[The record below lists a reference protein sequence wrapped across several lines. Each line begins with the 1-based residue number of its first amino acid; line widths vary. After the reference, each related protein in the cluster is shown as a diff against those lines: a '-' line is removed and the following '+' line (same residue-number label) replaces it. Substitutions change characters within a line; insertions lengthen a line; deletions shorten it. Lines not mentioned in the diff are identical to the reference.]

1 MVFRC
6 LPLSASIPL
15 CRSREVI
22 HAPEERMPDPTDHN
36 PMQKLLRRQLGMDV
50 FALDGDD
57 TELWESWQDRPRRRE
72 TPEPETVTLT
82 EKK

>member
-1 MVFRC
+1 
-6 LPLSASIPL
+6 
-15 CRSREVI
+15 
-22 HAPEERMPDPTDHN
+22 MPDPTDHN